1 MSKNN
6 GKKSL
11 SELAMEV
18 AELYENDDG
27 KSEINEKT
35 IRRRFAH
42 LLKNCGGD
50 IRKLQD
56 DKGRVYF
63 PEEETAYVKYL
74 LLQLAE
80 KDSFIYRTSIKEEF
94 VTLDELHDFI
104 QDLIYHLEAEG
115 YEEDEVKAF
124 VRYFDIQI
132 GYTERCLVYKCH
144 QYVDCIAENYNQ
156 FPYTLKIHQLS
167 KFHKKLE
174 NENIW
179 SMIQCVKDSIK
190 LMELMNFAQEYG
202 DNNEFEDEDDIDQE
216 YLKRDR
222 ELVKYLNENPLIKQH
237 VEKVTEKKVD
247 VIFEKALLWLK
258 ENGGKA
264 DV

>member
-1 MSKNN
+1 M
-6 GKKSL
+6 
-11 SELAMEV
+11 
-18 AELYENDDG
+18 
-27 KSEINEKT
+27 
-35 IRRRFAH
+35 
-42 LLKNCGGD
+42 
-50 IRKLQD
+50 
-56 DKGRVYF
+56 
-63 PEEETAYVKYL
+63 
-74 LLQLAE
+74 
-80 KDSFIYRTSIKEEF
+80 
-94 VTLDELHDFI
+94 
-104 QDLIYHLEAEG
+104 
-115 YEEDEVKAF
+115 
-124 VRYFDIQI
+124 
-132 GYTERCLVYKCH
+132 
-144 QYVDCIAENYNQ
+144 
-156 FPYTLKIHQLS
+156 KIHQLS

-190 LMELMNFAQEYG
+190 LMELMNFAQEDG

-258 ENGGKA
+258 ENGGEA